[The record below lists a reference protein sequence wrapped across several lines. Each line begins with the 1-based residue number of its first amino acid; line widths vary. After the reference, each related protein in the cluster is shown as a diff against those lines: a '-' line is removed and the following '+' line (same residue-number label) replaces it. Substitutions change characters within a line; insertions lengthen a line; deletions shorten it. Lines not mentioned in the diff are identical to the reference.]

1 MSLQL
6 VAYGV
11 SGSLHLMN
19 FLAFWYS
26 NKNKYS
32 KVIVFIDCYW
42 GYNIISEKYL
52 EFCKKNNMDVYINES
67 NKQQIIFYDEDIHS
81 DLVFVNHVSSKVLLK
96 YKKKIHNVIL
106 IDEGLSAYTGFN
118 NWKKAMKREK
128 NKDVSFLLY
137 LLRKTQRNFAEKILY
152 RDYVIDFRAFSIKN
166 GKMQEKYREAI
177 HNLFS
182 FMYANHIK
190 KEQENNVIVFCSQ
203 PLVDLNM
210 MTESDFS
217 AYLLNIQDK
226 VNQKGFSLVI
236 KKHPVEKKF
245 DYEKYGLTI
254 LDYDGIFEEYAF
266 LYPMKG
272 MISTS
277 STSSLLVPALYGID
291 SFIMDYTMVDEL
303 GKTAKRIFSNY
314 TKPLEQ
320 L

>member
-11 SGSLHLMN
+11 SSPLHLIN
-19 FLAFWYS
+19 FLAFWCS
-26 NKNKYS
+26 NKNVYS
-32 KVIVFIDCYW
+32 RVIVFIDHYW
-42 GYNIISEKYL
+42 GYSIIPEKYL
-52 EFCKKNNMDVYINES
+52 EFCKSNNMELYVNQSDKEQV
-67 NKQQIIFYDEDIHS
+67 IFYDENVQS
-81 DLVFVNHVSSKVLLK
+81 DLVFVNYTLHKMLLK
-96 YKKKIHNVIL
+96 YKQQICNAII
-106 IDEGLSAYTGFN
+106 IDEGLSAYAGFKN
-118 NWKKAMKREK
+118 LKKAIKRER
-128 NKDVSFLLY
+128 NRDVRFLLH
-137 LLRKTQRNFAEKILY
+137 LSRNIRRGFVEKIFY
-152 RDYVIDFRAFSIKN
+152 RGRVINFRAFSMKN
-166 GKMQEKYREAI
+166 GKMQDKYREAI

-182 FMYANHIK
+182 FMYANNVK

-226 VNQKGFSLVI
+226 VNKKGLSLVI

-245 DYEKYGLTI
+245 DYEKYGLTV

-272 MISTS
+272 MISAT

-291 SFIMDYTMVDEL
+291 SFVMDYAMLDEFS
-303 GKTAKRIFSNY
+303 KTAKMIFFNY